1 MGRGGPEFAFGLGS
15 PGTKGLAGGEQLDP
29 FSLCAMGRW
38 VLNSGGRGGKA
49 EELAAEQR
57 RVTILYSTQLS
68 AERLGGTDTR
78 SHTYRQ
84 DTPSRNSAMIR
95 FLLIN

>member
-15 PGTKGLAGGEQLDP
+15 PGTKGVAGGEQLDP

-49 EELAAEQR
+49 EEPAAEQR
-57 RVTILYSTQLS
+57 RVTILYSTQPRLPLRREARRDRHTATYLRTGYTIQKLS
-68 AERLGGTDTR
+68 RD
-78 SHTYRQ
+78 
-84 DTPSRNSAMIR
+84 
-95 FLLIN
+95 